1 MILLLGL
8 TAASGFSGCWVCS
21 ILSMLAINPL
31 NFSEPL
37 HTMPNDWSR
46 LISEHDLWAYASGM
60 ITFLRDSLASER
72 RAHAETRTAARART
86 ALLEAQIARR
96 DAELEACLFHTG
108 QTFPRA
114 SGSRHAPPNI
124 PVLSPSPPPIPT
136 ADVDN
141 ALHLTVAQNVAL
153 EEELEHLA
161 VVVLLSLFSA
171 PG

>member
-1 MILLLGL
+1 
-8 TAASGFSGCWVCS
+8 
-21 ILSMLAINPL
+21 MLAINPL

-161 VVVLLSLFSA
+161 VLVLLCLFSA